1 MPCWQRHT
9 LPHAR
14 TCEQAVL
21 LLAMPTVAVVSVL
34 VTSMGM
40 HAVVGWRLE
49 TPKPRLNCRSDSAIP
64 CKCTEGGSV

>member
-1 MPCWQRHT
+1 MLAVRHT

-34 VTSMGM
+34 VTRHTACMQ
-40 HAVVGWRLE
+40 
-49 TPKPRLNCRSDSAIP
+49 
-64 CKCTEGGSV
+64 